1 MVKLVGV
8 ARRRYHPLVEFRR
21 SRLWGVRGVDH
32 GEGAYSARRTAA
44 ALHAPGRF
52 SFASFAKKQS
62 SILLLL
68 FAAAAC
74 GSAPDVKT
82 QAPPQTGK
90 VREGTP
96 KEVDIAA
103 ARAKGLKR
111 SFEWEEWSQAS
122 FERARRERK
131 YILLGGAAEWCHW
144 CHVMDDTTYTD
155 PEVGRILRERFVAIR
170 VDIDARPDI
179 AERYADWG
187 WPATILFSPDA
198 EEIGKYRGYLAAQE
212 LVTILSGIE
221 RAHVDA
227 VNAAGGSWND
237 PGRRVPPVE
246 ALGWI
251 GARTALDMD
260 EYFDRT
266 EGGWGVRQKAPLGSN
281 ISFELVRHAHGDPA
295 ALKRAVFSL
304 EKQRALI
311 DPIWGG
317 IYQYSAGAT
326 WADPHYEKLMS
337 YQAENI
343 EAYARAFAA
352 TKNQAFLADARAL
365 ERYLATFLR
374 NNEGAFLVSQDAD
387 VGGHDKSQPFVD
399 GAIYYGLDDAGRRAL
414 GIPRVDPSVY
424 GLENGLAIA
433 ALSALHEASP
443 DPSVLDHARKAA
455 DLLLRTHVTSD
466 GAVRRPGKVES
477 VRFLADSAA
486 FGRGLARLA
495 EVTGESAYKDA
506 ALRISKAMLGDFS
519 DGELG
524 ALWAS
529 TPDPAAAGV
538 FARREKPFTH
548 NVMAARFLSTLA
560 KITGDKAHAERARR
574 ILAAIS
580 SPRSLS
586 DRGRMV
592 GEYLL
597 ALDESGAFVW

>member
-1 MVKLVGV
+1 MK
-8 ARRRYHPLVEFRR
+8 R
-21 SRLWGVRGVDH
+21 
-32 GEGAYSARRTAA
+32 
-44 ALHAPGRF
+44 
-52 SFASFAKKQS
+52 S

-68 FAAAAC
+68 AAAAC
-74 GSAPDVKT
+74 SGAPDAKT
-82 QAPPQTGK
+82 PEPTSPQHGK

-103 ARAKGLKR
+103 ARARGLKR
-111 SFEWEEWSQAS
+111 SFEWEEWSPAS

-144 CHVMDDTTYTD
+144 CHVMDDTTYVD

-179 AERYADWG
+179 AERYGDWG

-198 EEIGKYRGYLAAQE
+198 EEIGKYRGYLAPPE
-212 LVTILSGIE
+212 LIGILRGIE
-221 RAHVDA
+221 RAHVEA

-237 PGRRVPPVE
+237 PGKRVPPVE

-251 GARTALDMD
+251 GARIALDMD
-260 EYFDRT
+260 EYFDRN
-266 EGGWGVRQKAPLGSN
+266 EGGWGMRQKAPLGSN
-281 ISFELVRHAHGDPA
+281 VSFELVRHAHGDPL

-317 IYQYSAGAT
+317 IYQYSAGST

-343 EAYARAFAA
+343 EAYAKAFAV
-352 TKNQAFLADARAL
+352 TKTQALLADAQRL

-374 NNEGAFLVSQDAD
+374 NDEGGFMVSQDAD
-387 VGGHDKSQPFVD
+387 VGSHDKTKPFVD
-399 GAIYYGLDDAGRRAL
+399 GHVYYGLDDAGRRAL
-414 GIPRVDPSVY
+414 GMPRVDPNIY

-433 ALSALHEASP
+433 ALCSLYEASP
-443 DPSVLDHARKAA
+443 DPAVLDRARKAA
-455 DLLLRTHVTSD
+455 DLLLRTHVTPE
-466 GAVRRPGKVES
+466 GAVRRPGKAEA
-477 VRFLADSAA
+477 VRFLADAA
-486 FGRGLARLA
+486 SFGRGLARLA
-495 EVTGESAYKDA
+495 QVTGDSTYKEA
-506 ALRISKAMLGDFS
+506 AGRVAKAMLSDFS
-519 DGELG
+519 DGDLG

-538 FARREKPFTH
+538 FARREKPFPH
-548 NVMAARFLSTLA
+548 NVMAARFLGALA
-560 KITGDKAHAERARR
+560 KITGDKTHADRARSV
-574 ILAAIS
+574 LAAIS
-580 SPRSLS
+580 SPRSLA

-597 ALDESGAFVW
+597 ALDEVGAFVW